1 MSYFSINKTFASKTY
16 IYKNNQKHKDIF
28 IKNTD
33 KTYAP
38 FIISEKDGII
48 FEKTHNYTK
57 KENWKKAL
65 SWAGTIHN
73 DNFRDPT
80 IDYVLWKKYSDLK
93 VSKGTEEFTNLIGF
107 IEKNQF
113 LPNKKNLKI
122 KAENIFLQNDIPYIH
137 AEKYFKK
144 FPPTNIEV
152 TLKILQTKILDNLS
166 SLEEIEKDIKNIW
179 INKNFTKKQEEKF
192 LELYFDYLDETDHA
206 QRIDRLIWEYKLKE
220 AERILK
226 FAEINYKILFKARI
240 ELTRKPKLHYINHLL
255 RSIPRQLRRN
265 EGLLYERIKRLHK
278 DDKKDII
285 VKILLIIPSDSK
297 YGSAWWHYRK
307 LYSRELVKN
316 KKFKKAYYIVKNH
329 NLKPGGIP
337 YAEAEWL
344 AGWIALRFLNKPEQA
359 YKHFY
364 KLYTNV
370 KYPVSTARA
379 TYWLGRAKEKA
390 KDNIQALKW
399 YEEASKY
406 TTFFYG
412 QIASHNKYQ
421 LLKKETP
428 EKSNILPQ
436 IPVIT
441 KEDKIKIKN
450 NRIVKM
456 AYLTS
461 LYTGNIK
468 DATYMFQHAISTAK
482 TKSEIAE
489 IVNIVKSLNNERM
502 TTDIIKHASYN
513 NVFFV
518 KDLYPILSIINKNNP
533 NAHLIHAIIKQE
545 SGFYIQA
552 KSSAGAIGFMQIMP
566 DTGKY
571 LAKKMK
577 IRYSKRKLQH
587 NPKYNIAM
595 GTYYIT
601 MLVDKFKGSEMLAIA
616 SYNAGPSATRKW
628 IKTFGDPRDFKEIDD
643 IVDWMELIT
652 YPETRNYVQR
662 VLENSIV
669 YEYLLEK
676 HKKEKL

>member
-1 MSYFSINKTFASKTY
+1 
-16 IYKNNQKHKDIF
+16 
-28 IKNTD
+28 
-33 KTYAP
+33 
-38 FIISEKDGII
+38 
-48 FEKTHNYTK
+48 
-57 KENWKKAL
+57 
-65 SWAGTIHN
+65 
-73 DNFRDPT
+73 
-80 IDYVLWKKYSDLK
+80 
-93 VSKGTEEFTNLIGF
+93 
-107 IEKNQF
+107 
-113 LPNKKNLKI
+113 
-122 KAENIFLQNDIPYIH
+122 
-137 AEKYFKK
+137 
-144 FPPTNIEV
+144 
-152 TLKILQTKILDNLS
+152 
-166 SLEEIEKDIKNIW
+166 
-179 INKNFTKKQEEKF
+179 
-192 LELYFDYLDETDHA
+192 
-206 QRIDRLIWEYKLKE
+206 
-220 AERILK
+220 
-226 FAEINYKILFKARI
+226 
-240 ELTRKPKLHYINHLL
+240 
-255 RSIPRQLRRN
+255 
-265 EGLLYERIKRLHK
+265 
-278 DDKKDII
+278 
-285 VKILLIIPSDSK
+285 
-297 YGSAWWHYRK
+297 
-307 LYSRELVKN
+307 
-316 KKFKKAYYIVKNH
+316 
-329 NLKPGGIP
+329 
-337 YAEAEWL
+337 
-344 AGWIALRFLNKPEQA
+344 
-359 YKHFY
+359 
-364 KLYTNV
+364 
-370 KYPVSTARA
+370 
-379 TYWLGRAKEKA
+379 
-390 KDNIQALKW
+390 
-399 YEEASKY
+399 
-406 TTFFYG
+406 
-412 QIASHNKYQ
+412 
-421 LLKKETP
+421 
-428 EKSNILPQ
+428 
-436 IPVIT
+436 
-441 KEDKIKIKN
+441 
-450 NRIVKM
+450 M